1 MNKEESKD
9 RQNTENNMSSSA
21 AAVAQPPPNDG
32 DDYSGYS
39 YSQSVAAYHPY
50 YPYPATMPP
59 PQSQLIQHYPPSDAI
74 YSAPHYHSNN
84 HHAPLHLHAV
94 YSVLPPPHP
103 HHYHPAPPLPP
114 QQQMYYS
121 SWPSDASTVASTSS
135 IGHQYYGAGLPPHA
149 QPQSY
154 DRSVLP
160 PPARGASDASL
171 SSANTS
177 KAGDN
182 DQQLQQQYHTHRTY
196 PPVVWPIDNG
206 PHSND
211 QFVMAIHTVKRNPKA
226 TLFDVKGMFIDGS

>member
-32 DDYSGYS
+32 DYG

-59 PQSQLIQHYPPSDAI
+59 PQSQLIQHYPPSDAV

-84 HHAPLHLHAV
+84 HHAPLHAV
-94 YSVLPPPHP
+94 YSMLPPPHP
-103 HHYHPAPPLPP
+103 HHYHPAPPLPS
-114 QQQMYYS
+114 QQQIYYG

-182 DQQLQQQYHTHRTY
+182 DQQQQYHTHRTY

-211 QFVMAIHTVKRNPKA
+211 QFVMAIHSVKRNPKA